1 MKYIKSL
8 GVVLMLTLIGLFAS
22 ISANAA
28 YIVQHPITEV
38 EAPGENSAYIT
49 FTGEP
54 KSNMM
59 SYLGGVEE
67 GRYGELYSE
76 PATFLGIEGR
86 QVYKDNVFY
95 MKFDPEFADPD
106 DCAFAIIIDYWDYGG
121 AGYFHIEYTPSDGSE
136 TKRISVLKMGDEKD
150 PNDQSWHRMVTYIAD
165 GQFTGRYE
173 NGGDLRIYSG
183 AYNTFAHVEVINL
196 SRYAK
201 DSIENYGVVNDSKA
215 KLLNDN
221 GFYEWDGTQEMLLQE
236 YTREQ
241 ALVDIVKVLAPDK
254 VMKKTTTAYA
264 DVKPENQAYLA
275 AAKKLGLIV
284 EDVSP
289 TQLGA
294 DQKITQEEMIRMFV
308 AYVGKDATTP
318 DIYKYAREIGIVLGD
333 SMIFQMKK
341 NANMDNFVSLI
352 IAALTTEVDGK
363 IALLEMIDSGVL
375 DIAVVF
381 KDSFCREVIE
391 RRPFKLEPHKVIDPT
406 TGRTWY
412 WIDLF
417 GIRVEKGYMAQNQFA
432 MDGKRFYFLDGNKR
446 VYEYNMETHYCKF
459 IDKGFDPYNYTIVT
473 TKTNKLIYLNSKKQ
487 FIRMDCD
494 TYEKEVVA
502 EAPPAG
508 YTGSFSLFHITD
520 DGRYM
525 TIEGRDSTLDTTK
538 YTRFT
543 VLDLETGE
551 WDSHWYHGFD
561 TPMYY
566 PDHVMINPIN
576 PRYLIFVHD
585 TDAAARERIWI
596 LDRETGERWNA
607 VHQEKVYPYN
617 DMSRGYFGLG
627 HESWCHDGEYIFSQA
642 GSYWINSGLTV
653 GYSTGQYKAGY
664 QFDRMDN
671 KDRIFVPIT
680 LSQGSNHPCVSWN
693 SNRWI
698 GGDGPANGTDQMIK
712 MADAFSGINYQLLT
726 APPVTQNPC
735 HAHPA
740 FSWDDKTLMFGITH
754 PDGPA
759 SYSCIAWTDVS
770 DITQNPVAGGKY
782 PLGNNIETFTY
793 ETTVNFFRV
802 EEDKDGTYYNVP
814 NEKQL
819 PILVMPDYIDAPNQ
833 DVSIKITYKDEGIN
847 PMVLTYYTFKNIGG
861 INRPEEH
868 YVEIPR
874 NNTDKWVTT
883 EIKLYGIGVDNQG
896 DLGMD
901 FVLRPTASS
910 MKIRSVEVTRIG
922 GDEVREGLT
931 GNKIYTQADV
941 DADTIEK

>member
-1 MKYIKSL
+1 MKYIKSF
-8 GVVLMLTLIGLFAS
+8 GVLLVLLMLGLFAS

-28 YIVQHPITEV
+28 YIEQHPITEV

-49 FTGEP
+49 FTAEP

-59 SYLGGVEE
+59 TYLGGVEE
-67 GRYGELYSE
+67 GRYAELYSE

-95 MKFDPEFADPD
+95 MKFDPEFADPE

-183 AYNTFAHVEVINL
+183 AFNTFAHVEVINL

-201 DSIENYGVVNDSKA
+201 DSTENYGVVNDSKA

-221 GFYEWDGTQEMLLQE
+221 GFYSWDGTQEMLLRE
-236 YTREQ
+236 YTREE
-241 ALVDIVKVLAPDK
+241 ALVDIVKTLAPDK
-254 VMKKTTTAYA
+254 VMSKTSTAYT
-264 DVKPENQAYLA
+264 DVTPENQVYLA

-284 EDVSP
+284 TDVSP
-289 TQLGA
+289 TELGA
-294 DQKITQEEMIRMFV
+294 NQKITQEEMIRMFV
-308 AYVGKDATTP
+308 AYVGKDAKTP
-318 DIYKYAREIGIVLGD
+318 DIYKYAKDLNIVLGD

-352 IAALTTEVDGK
+352 VAALTAEIDGK

-375 DIAVVF
+375 DIAVVYQ
-381 KDSFCREVIE
+381 DSFCREVIE
-391 RRPFKLEPHKVIDPT
+391 RKPFKLEPHKNIDPE

-432 MDGKRFYFLDGNKR
+432 MDGKRFYFLDANKR

-473 TKTNKLIYLNSKKQ
+473 TKNNKLVYLDSKKR
-487 FIRMDCD
+487 IVEMDCD
-494 TYEKEVVA
+494 TYEKRYVTDG
-502 EAPPAG
+502 PPPG
-508 YTGSFSLFHITD
+508 YTGNFGLFHITD

-525 TIEGRDSTLDTTK
+525 SVEGRDSTLDTAK

-543 VLDLETGE
+543 VLDMETGE
-551 WDSHWYHGFD
+551 WDTRFYHGFD
-561 TPMYY
+561 TPMMY
-566 PDHVMINPIN
+566 PDHLMINPVN
-576 PRYLIFVHD
+576 PRYMIFVHD

-607 VHQEKVYPYN
+607 VTQHDLYPYN
-617 DMSRGYFGLG
+617 DMSPGMFNLG
-627 HESWCHDGEYIFSQA
+627 HESWCHDGEYIMAQD
-642 GSYWINSGLTV
+642 GSKWINSYLTV
-653 GYSTGQYKAGY
+653 GYPTGQYKSGY
-664 QFDRMDN
+664 VFFRMDD

-680 LSQGSNHPCVSWN
+680 FSQGSNHPCVSWN

-698 GGDGPANGTDQMIK
+698 AGDGPANGTPSLIK
-712 MADAFSGINYQLLT
+712 MADAFSGINYKIAT
-726 APPVTQNPC
+726 VPGPSQNPC

-740 FSWDDKTLMFGITH
+740 FSWDDKTLMFGMPH
-754 PDGPA
+754 PNGPA
-759 SYSCIAWTDVS
+759 SHSVIAWTDVS

-782 PLGNNIETFTY
+782 PLGNGVETFTY
-793 ETTVNFFRV
+793 ETTENFFRV

-814 NEKQL
+814 NEKQM
-819 PILVMPDYIDAPNQ
+819 PILVMPDYIDAQNQ

-847 PMVLTYYTFKNIGG
+847 PIILTYYTYKNIGG
-861 INRPEEH
+861 IFRTEEH

-874 NNTDKWVTT
+874 KGTGKWETT

-901 FVLRPTASS
+901 FILRPSASS
-910 MKIRSVEVTRIG
+910 MKIRSIEVT
-922 GDEVREGLT
+922 
-931 GNKIYTQADV
+931 K
-941 DADTIEK
+941 IEK